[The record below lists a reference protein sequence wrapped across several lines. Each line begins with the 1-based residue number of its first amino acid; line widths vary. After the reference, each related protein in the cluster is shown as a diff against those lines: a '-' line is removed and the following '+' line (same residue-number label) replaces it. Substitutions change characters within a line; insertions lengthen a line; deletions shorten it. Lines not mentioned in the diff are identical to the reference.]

1 MNQKTIT
8 NIFYADFSF
17 TNHSLYVL
25 YYKKGAF
32 VHSDSFKKIQNNPES
47 VIQKKE
53 NRCFL
58 KARLLL

>member
-1 MNQKTIT
+1 MMNQKTIT
-8 NIFYADFSF
+8 NKFYAEFSF

-32 VHSDSFKKIQNNPES
+32 VHSDSFKKKTKKKQES

-53 NRCFL
+53 NR
-58 KARLLL
+58 